1 MTYGYLH
8 KGTEVF
14 SFYHNSHDDG
24 FFEDERRIGK
34 NIFVYY
40 EILEALEEI

>member
-1 MTYGYLH
+1 MDISIKVLKCFLSIIIRMTM
-8 KGTEVF
+8 
-14 SFYHNSHDDG
+14 G

>member
-1 MTYGYLH
+1 MDISIKVLKCFLSIIIRMTMG
-8 KGTEVF
+8 
-14 SFYHNSHDDG
+14 
-24 FFEDERRIGK
+24 FEDERRIGK